1 MVRNCP
7 ESLNFVNE
15 KGGKCKKGKFFSIR
29 HNNIR
34 DGTANILKG
43 VWRDPRMEPKLHS
56 LIGERFEESTAFNR
70 ARSSLWCQWQWFLV
84 SWSSSI
90 FSVNPGT
97 RYANQRLCKWSQLK
111 GEERAY
117 KQRAQ
122 EVQHD
127 RFTMLV
133 MFVTSGMGR
142 ESKKYYCQ
150 IIWDGVW

>member
-7 ESLNFVNE
+7 ESLNFLNE

-56 LIGERFEESTAFNR
+56 LIGERFEESTALTAHK
-70 ARSSLWCQWQWFLV
+70 ARCDVSDSGFWSVGQVAFLDM
-84 SWSSSI
+84 
-90 FSVNPGT
+90 SVNPGT
-97 RYANQRLCKWSQLK
+97 RYANQRLCKLSQLK

-117 KQRAQ
+117 KQRSPA
-122 EVQHD
+122 
-127 RFTMLV
+127 
-133 MFVTSGMGR
+133 
-142 ESKKYYCQ
+142 
-150 IIWDGVW
+150 